1 MSADGNWK
9 TTINS
14 PMGVQEGTLSITT
27 SGDSFSGKM
36 EGRQGAQ
43 DISGKVDGNT
53 LTWSASITQ
62 PFPITLEFTVSVD
75 GDQRSEEHTSELQSR
90 QYLVCRLLLEKKKQ
104 KHSDVLHSVHTVLII
119 LGIQH

>member
-14 PMGVQEGTLSITT
+14 PMGVQEGTLTINT
-27 SGDSFSGKM
+27 SGDTFTGKL

-53 LTWSASITQ
+53 LTWSAAITQ
-62 PFPITLEFTVSVD
+62 PFPITLEFTVTVD
-75 GDQRSEEHTSELQSR
+75 GDKMTGNVKAGSFGSSPLTGVRA
-90 QYLVCRLLLEKKKQ
+90 
-104 KHSDVLHSVHTVLII
+104 
-119 LGIQH
+119 